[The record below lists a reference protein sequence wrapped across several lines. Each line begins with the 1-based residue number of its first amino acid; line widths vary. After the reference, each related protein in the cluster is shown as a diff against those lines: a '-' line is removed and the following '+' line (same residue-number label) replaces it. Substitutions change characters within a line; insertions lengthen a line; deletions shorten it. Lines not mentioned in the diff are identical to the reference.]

1 MTSML
6 DSGFDTVEALSARV
20 LKDALFR
27 YFYKNKLPNTK
38 QFPLDSLF
46 ETERR
51 TSSVLHGLATSL
63 GTGLWQKLAEQIAGK
78 FGGFIVVTPPLLEQ
92 PADLQ
97 EAEKIIQPWLAK
109 RNAKGASIELT
120 EYIAELKHAF
130 PNPSTSTQTFQPLE
144 KSLGVDLLLSKGGA
158 EWAIE
163 SKTVQINA
171 GGGRE
176 FNEKLM
182 RWYAYRCLQRGAK
195 HKFTAYLAIPY
206 NPYSK
211 DWFSEQAG
219 RIHPLTKRDVLVE
232 GDYWDFLCD
241 AKGTWPK
248 IQCGFNQV
256 AQSESLISL
265 YRETFQKNAPTDFGL
280 RVLGL
285 HIGCKL
291 MPSTS
296 KSGTSR
302 WRCYECNSEFQARAS
317 QLHSSTGTGRPEFT
331 ECPSCKRP
339 LVDNS

>member
-1 MTSML
+1 MRNTGS
-6 DSGFDTVEALSARV
+6 DPVEALSARV

-27 YFYKNKLPNTK
+27 YFYKNKLPSTK

-46 ETERR
+46 ATERR

-63 GTGLWQKLAEQIAGK
+63 GTGLWQKLAEQIAGN
-78 FGGFIVVTPPLLEQ
+78 FGGFSVVKPPLLEQ
-92 PADLQ
+92 PVDLQ
-97 EAEKIIQPWLAK
+97 EADKIIQPWLAK

-120 EYIAELKHAF
+120 DYIAELKRAF
-130 PNPSTSTQTFQPLE
+130 PNPSASTQKFQPLE

-171 GGGRE
+171 SGGRG

-182 RWYAYRCLQRGAK
+182 RWYAYRCLQRGAT

-206 NPYSK
+206 NPYSE
-211 DWFSEQAG
+211 DWFSAQAG

-232 GDYWDFLCD
+232 GAYWDFLCGK
-241 AKGTWPK
+241 KGTWPK
-248 IQCGFNQV
+248 IQRGFDQV

-265 YRETFQKNAPTDFGL
+265 YRETFQKNAPTDFRL
-280 RVLGL
+280 RLLGL
-285 HIGCKL
+285 HIGCEL
-291 MPSTS
+291 MLSTS
-296 KSGTSR
+296 QSGTSR
-302 WRCYECNSEFQARAS
+302 WRCYKCDSEFQARAS
-317 QLHSSTGTGRPEFT
+317 QLDASPETGHPKFT

-339 LVDNS
+339 LLDNS